1 MFVNKFVK
9 NNFLLHWARFCDKT
23 RSKPT
28 NQHLQALFWIGCGEL
43 ERVGIL
49 RVNKEYTLCMA

>member
-1 MFVNKFVK
+1 MFVNKNGK
-9 NNFLLHWARFCDKT
+9 NNFLLHWTRFCDKT

-28 NQHLQALFWIGCGEL
+28 NQHLQACFWIDCGEL
-43 ERVGIL
+43 ECVVIL